1 MFIFSTGIDQETLAR
16 EDVMFNK
23 IKFAT
28 GLMVMV
34 VMTVAMFGLSLKS
47 RNINGDQSLNNLAPS
62 RSSEVVMSTAV
73 AKERLNYGPDT
84 NPVSEEQVY
93 DDDLFTVLASGVVSD
108 TEDLAALDSFDFGT
122 VRDVKIDGDRVL
134 LATAGGVIEFYPE
147 DSSFLLYSDRQGLT
161 DHDCY
166 ALTVDDGEIYV
177 GTSNGV
183 YYISE
188 CGEVM
193 PIWREITDTITVIK
207 SFDSRFYVGTKSSGL
222 FVSNWDTID
231 QILPAKSV
239 VDVARNAFGLWV
251 LTADAGLLNY
261 QGDGWKRR
269 YLKSDSTALA
279 AANCLYTAFQQPW
292 LGTQRGAYFFNGGI
306 WTLVDSSKGLFDQN
320 VTAIAKG
327 ATFAYIGTAKGG
339 VFSYYD
345 GALSP
350 LDWSEGLEVA
360 ALDVLNGAYLVGLQ
374 KGGAIFKPAKGE
386 SYNILDI
393 IRKTGAVFTGI

>member
-1 MFIFSTGIDQETLAR
+1 
-16 EDVMFNK
+16 MFNK
-23 IKFAT
+23 LKFAT
-28 GLMVMV
+28 GLIVMV
-34 VMTVAMFGLSLKS
+34 VMTAAMFGLSLKS
-47 RNINGDQSLNNLAPS
+47 RNVSDDKSLDNLAPS
-62 RSSEVVMSTAV
+62 VSSEVVMSTVV
-73 AKERLNYGPDT
+73 AKERFNYGPDT
-84 NPVSEEQVY
+84 NPISEERGY
-93 DDDLFTVLASGVVSD
+93 DDDLHAALASGAISD
-108 TEDLAALDSFDFGT
+108 SQDLAALDSFDFGT
-122 VRDVKIDGDRVL
+122 VRDVKIDGNRVL
-134 LATAGGVIEFYPE
+134 LATAGGVIEFCPE

-166 ALTVDDGEIYV
+166 SLTVDDGEIYV
-177 GTSNGV
+177 GTNNGV
-183 YYISE
+183 YYIDE
-188 CGEVM
+188 CGEVT
-193 PIWREITDTITVIK
+193 PIWREIADTVTVIE
-207 SFDSRFYVGTKSSGL
+207 SYDSRFYVGTRSSGL

-239 VDVARNAFGLWV
+239 VDVAKNAFGLWV

-279 AANCLYTAFQQPW
+279 AANCLNTAFQQPW

-306 WTLVDSSKGLFDQN
+306 WTLIDSTKGLFDQN
-320 VTAIAKG
+320 VTAIVKG
-327 ATFAYIGTAKGG
+327 KTFAYLGTAKGG

-360 ALDVLNGAYLVGLQ
+360 ALDVQNGAYLVGLQ
-374 KGGAIFKPAKGE
+374 KGGAIFKPSKGE